1 MGRKRK
7 EVSEIIDSEQ
17 YKSYRRVRKNWSRSP
32 VAKIEK
38 AKKGIGMYNR
48 QKQKLEL
55 KKEIENEIHE

>member
-7 EVSEIIDSEQ
+7 EVSEIIESEQ

-38 AKKGIGMYNR
+38 PKKGKGTYNR
-48 QKQKLEL
+48 QKQKCDL
-55 KKEIENEIHE
+55 KKEVENEVSE